1 MERREYIREN
11 NIFTMRFPLERN
23 YEFSTIPTGGT
34 VDQRYYTITRSTNN
48 RWPSIRSQSFVSN
61 RLTSRELRAP
71 WVYVYVPGSLV
82 FEGPLHPLH
91 YANESE
97 YVSIHVPP
105 RFRESIFKG
114 KLFIWKTFI

>member
-1 MERREYIREN
+1 
-11 NIFTMRFPLERN
+11 MRFPLERN

-97 YVSIHVPP
+97 YVSIPSSFS
-105 RFRESIFKG
+105 RINFQR
-114 KLFIWKTFI
+114 KTFYMENFYMKKRNDKCLVSL